1 MRVERDTLGYM
12 IREEIGRDKLKER
25 AGLRVWR
32 FERRLCEGKENQRG
46 NAGEREKKEWKK
58 ESNYQE
64 QKKENYYGRS
74 RIRRG
79 KKEEKERNE

>member
-12 IREEIGRDKLKER
+12 IREEIERDKLKGR
-25 AGLRVWR
+25 AGLKAWR
-32 FERRLCEGKENQRG
+32 FERRLCEGKENQRE

-64 QKKENYYGRS
+64 
-74 RIRRG
+74 
-79 KKEEKERNE
+79 